1 MKCPL
6 LEFEKKITHIEEI
19 VKGSHLKENVLA
31 DEKCFKEEAVGLI
44 SEEIYFTIPNYSPI

>member
-1 MKCPL
+1 MS
-6 LEFEKKITHIEEI
+6 FARVWKKITHIEEI